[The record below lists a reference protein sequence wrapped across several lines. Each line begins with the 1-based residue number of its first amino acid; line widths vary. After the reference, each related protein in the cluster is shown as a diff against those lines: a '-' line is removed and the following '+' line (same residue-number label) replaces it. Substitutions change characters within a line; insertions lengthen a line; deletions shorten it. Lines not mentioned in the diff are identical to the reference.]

1 MTIVPVKYSVTHKCP
16 KLQRKH
22 VFRLRDST
30 SVKQCTLQPKLSSFS
45 ATKTLN
51 RGISEFIVL
60 AADAEPLEI
69 VLHLPLLC
77 EDKVCI
83 NPSFINEG
91 IAIRLS
97 IWIYQGSHSDW
108 KTWENGK
115 AFSSQGRV
123 NKFCESRKVETM
135 CIFQSMLFERIGWG
149 YQN

>member
-1 MTIVPVKYSVTHKCP
+1 MSKIATKTCFQVEGLY
-16 KLQRKH
+16 
-22 VFRLRDST
+22 
-30 SVKQCTLQPKLSSFS
+30 LSETMYIATKIIIFFS
-45 ATKTLN
+45 NKTLN